1 MDEKLFKNILV
12 YDISYKTF
20 IGAKQLRTRCD
31 KLDGF
36 IIIYGGNRN
45 LGLFDPEKYDPS
57 TNKLDILQVKK
68 SGITYVFSHNYAK
81 IKITSYDSLPES

>member
-1 MDEKLFKNILV
+1 MV
-12 YDISYKTF
+12 YDISYKIF

-81 IKITSYDSLPES
+81 IKITSNDSLPES

>member
-1 MDEKLFKNILV
+1 MV
-12 YDISYKTF
+12 YDISYKIF

-68 SGITYVFSHNYAK
+68 CGLHMSFLIIMQKLKLLHMILYLNLNIDFT
-81 IKITSYDSLPES
+81 